1 MKVSI
6 FLWLFFSI
14 PICSIFPGLRIFLV
28 PGQCLGN
35 QQSILLQL
43 KNSLMFDSAQSTK
56 LVHWNQNADCCSW
69 EGVNCSEG
77 HVVGLDLSSES
88 IYGGLDNSSSIFSL
102 QYLQNLS
109 LAYNYFYYSEI
120 PSEFDKLKNLS
131 YLNLSNAGFAGQ
143 IPIAISRLT
152 RLLILDLSAL
162 QFLGTPLLKLENPDL
177 EMLVQNLPELI
188 ELYLDGV
195 NISARGNEWCLPIS
209 SSLPKLRVLS
219 LSNCYLSGPMD
230 SSLMNLQALS
240 IIRLDNNN
248 LSTPVPE
255 FFANFRNL
263 KTLGLSSCGLD
274 GIFPE
279 KIFQVPTLQ
288 ILDLSNNP
296 LLRGSFPD
304 FHRNGYLRSLVLSET
319 NFSGTLPD
327 SIGNLTMLSRLDLFW
342 CNFSG
347 SIPNSMAKLS
357 HLIYLDMSFNNLTGP
372 IPSLSRAKNLTEFK
386 LAHNHL
392 TGQITR
398 SSWHELLNLVNLDLR
413 YNSLNGSIPLY
424 LFSLPSLRKLQL
436 SNNHFSGQLNE
447 LSNIS
452 SYLLDTLDLSS
463 NELEGPIPLSFF
475 KLRGLLILSLSSN
488 YFSGPLQLN
497 VIHQMRNLSNL
508 DLSYNN
514 LSIEYSGVNSLLP
527 SFSQISTLKLA
538 SGNLKTFP
546 DFLRNQSR
554 LTVLDLSDNQI
565 RGEIPSWIGKL
576 PYLQNLNLSFNFL
589 LTLQDSLFH
598 LSSLIFLDLRSNQL
612 QGQLPVLPP
621 FATYLDLSKNNFSY
635 VIPASIGNS
644 LSYTYFLSLS
654 SNKFYGSIPRSICNA
669 PYLQVLD
676 LSNNFFS
683 GTIPQCLIEMSGTLG
698 VLNLRRN
705 NLRGTI
711 PDAFPHS
718 CALQTLDLSGNQLEG
733 KLPKSLANCTK
744 LEVFNVGNNH
754 LKDLFPCHLK
764 NISMLRVLV
773 LRSNKF
779 KGPINGCPG
788 PDFTW
793 TRLQIFDVASNNF
806 TGKFPF
812 KNLSAWKAMMDGE
825 DEARSELTHLQFNF
839 LGFDELHYQD
849 SVSVT
854 VKGLDIE
861 LVKILTIFT
870 SIDLSCNSLDGRI
883 PEEVG
888 VLKSLYVLNLSH
900 NGFTGQIPISLAN
913 LTHLES
919 LDLSSNK
926 LTGNI
931 PVQLAESLNFL
942 SVLNLSFNQLVGK
955 IPNAKQFS
963 TFSDTSFEGNKGLCG
978 FPLKD
983 KCTPVEAAPPSPLTG
998 EIHSNSKVRIDWNFI
1013 SAELGFIFGFG
1024 VFIWPLMFWKR
1035 WRICDLINVGGG
1047 GAQWISSEAAR
1058 RLLNSREWSGKLC

>member
-56 LVHWNQNADCCSW
+56 LVHWNQNADCCLW

-131 YLNLSNAGFAGQ
+131 LLEPINAGFAGQ

-152 RLLILDLSAL
+152 RLVILDLSAL

-195 NISARGNEWCLPIS
+195 NISAQGNEWCLPIS

-230 SSLMNLQALS
+230 SSLLNLQALS

-263 KTLGLSSCGLD
+263 TSLGLSSCGLTA
-274 GIFPE
+274 ISRE
-279 KIFQVPTLQ
+279 
-288 ILDLSNNP
+288 DLP
-296 LLRGSFPD
+296 
-304 FHRNGYLRSLVLSET
+304 
-319 NFSGTLPD
+319 
-327 SIGNLTMLSRLDLFW
+327 
-342 CNFSG
+342 
-347 SIPNSMAKLS
+347 
-357 HLIYLDMSFNNLTGP
+357 
-372 IPSLSRAKNLTEFK
+372 
-386 LAHNHL
+386 
-392 TGQITR
+392 GQITLQLAR
-398 SSWHELLNLVNLDLR
+398 APESGEPRLALQFTE
-413 YNSLNGSIPLY
+413 GSIPLY

-514 LSIEYSGVNSLLP
+514 LSIEYSG
-527 SFSQISTLKLA
+527 
-538 SGNLKTFP
+538 
-546 DFLRNQSR
+546 
-554 LTVLDLSDNQI
+554 
-565 RGEIPSWIGKL
+565 
-576 PYLQNLNLSFNFL
+576 
-589 LTLQDSLFH
+589 
-598 LSSLIFLDLRSNQL
+598 
-612 QGQLPVLPP
+612 
-621 FATYLDLSKNNFSY
+621 
-635 VIPASIGNS
+635 
-644 LSYTYFLSLS
+644 
-654 SNKFYGSIPRSICNA
+654 
-669 PYLQVLD
+669 
-676 LSNNFFS
+676 
-683 GTIPQCLIEMSGTLG
+683 
-698 VLNLRRN
+698 
-705 NLRGTI
+705 
-711 PDAFPHS
+711 
-718 CALQTLDLSGNQLEG
+718 
-733 KLPKSLANCTK
+733 
-744 LEVFNVGNNH
+744 
-754 LKDLFPCHLK
+754 
-764 NISMLRVLV
+764 
-773 LRSNKF
+773 
-779 KGPINGCPG
+779 
-788 PDFTW
+788 
-793 TRLQIFDVASNNF
+793 
-806 TGKFPF
+806 
-812 KNLSAWKAMMDGE
+812 AMMDGE

-883 PEEVG
+883 PEDVG

-942 SVLNLSFNQLVGK
+942 SVLNLSFNHLVGK

-1047 GAQWISSEAAR
+1047 GAQWISLEAAR